1 MSANL
6 NSESDGSRTASE
18 EYHIGKIPE
27 LAATSLKRSCKFLSD
42 VLEVAVRLKR
52 SVSACE
58 CTDSKGSTHFF
69 TSCVWVTYICT
80 YVDLEPEEH
89 ESEDEAIGGGR
100 FICTTVE
107 KIENRP
113 ANNNAAN
120 SP

>member
-69 TSCVWVTYICT
+69 YFLCLSDLHLYIC
-80 YVDLEPEEH
+80 
-89 ESEDEAIGGGR
+89 R
-100 FICTTVE
+100 FGTRGT
-107 KIENRP
+107 
-113 ANNNAAN
+113 
-120 SP
+120 